1 MLLKVSIIFN
11 IANLYTQLKNNLI
24 KDDDDDDDDL
34 LLILNNDNNY
44 FKIHSIKMYIF

>member
-1 MLLKVSIIFN
+1 LLLKISIIFN
-11 IANLYTQLKNNLI
+11 IANLYTLNWKNDLI
-24 KDDDDDDDDL
+24 KDDDDDL